1 MAWRGNHFLKRGME
15 ITRRAT
21 RTTAWTTLRMSS
33 DIAWLYLRAQQRP
46 DLLGPS
52 ENDDNSDAA
61 SVPDSFFG
69 LSDSD
74 YSDAETMYLPPGPP
88 RPGPPPGRPSQYLPW
103 HRVSSIHQVSYQVD
117 PIELPTPSRRLRTK
131 TSWNELLIEGQR
143 VKNKRLKVKSDQDK
157 KARRRWR
164 QERTLPSQTERK
176 LQTDSAN
183 MCG

>member
-1 MAWRGNHFLKRGME
+1 MAWRGNPFLEWGME

-21 RTTAWTTLRMSS
+21 RTTAWTTVRMSS

-46 DLLGPS
+46 DLFGPS

-61 SVPDSFFG
+61 SETDSFFG

-88 RPGPPPGRPSQYLPW
+88 PPGPLAGPPPLAPSIFHQGTLL
-103 HRVSSIHQVSYQVD
+103 QVSYQVD

-131 TSWNELLIEGQR
+131 TSLIELLIEKQR
-143 VKNKRLKVKSDQDK
+143 VKNKRVKVKSDQDK